1 MNRSGS
7 ASRLGAALGVAAL
20 ITMASAPAYAATIV
34 SQSSANALTIG
45 IAGSPAD
52 SGTVTATN
60 DGSGEVKQ
68 GETNPPIDVLGNQD
82 LLNVGVLAQEATARV
97 AGNGDG
103 NSAACAGVAGNGG
116 SVASIG
122 DSSCINPGD
131 PIGVSIANLDLTGV
145 VLIDPASALGP
156 LDPLNELGD
165 VLLAP
170 LTQALSEGLAPLG
183 DTGLGGTLGAV
194 EARCTASPGTA
205 TGTANIV
212 DSRLTLDVSGTE
224 VVLANLPAYPPPNTD
239 LLVNLDVVG
248 EMLLNT
254 LETNFNDALDG
265 ALTPLTEPL
274 IEAIRE
280 PLIEDLLGQIAP
292 QLAPL
297 SKDVLR
303 VMLNEQTRSNG
314 RIEVTAL
321 SIDLLPAA
329 QQFGSGPLVS
339 ADIANVTCGPNGRF
353 VEDPDEPN
361 NPNNPNSPKDPTDPK
376 LPEIPTVVASGVAGE
391 PDNSTRNALT
401 ALAALMVLATT
412 AGVMG
417 LRRRL
422 TE

>member
-1 MNRSGS
+1 MNRS

-60 DGSGEVKQ
+60 DGSGEKIQ
-68 GETNPPIDVLGNQD
+68 GETNPPIDVLDNQK
-82 LLNVGVLAQEATARV
+82 LLNVGVLAQQATARV
-97 AGNGDG
+97 ANNGDG

-116 SVASIG
+116 SVAQIG
-122 DSSCINPGD
+122 ESSCINPGD

-165 VLLAP
+165 VLVGP
-170 LTQALSEGLAPLG
+170 LTQALSDGLAPLG

-205 TGTANIV
+205 SGTANIV
-212 DSRLTLDVSGTE
+212 DSRLTLSVSGTE
-224 VVLANLPAYPPPNTD
+224 VVLANLPANPPPNTD
-239 LLVNLDVVG
+239 VLVNLDVVG
-248 EMLLNT
+248 DMLLTT

-274 IEAIRE
+274 IEGIRE
-280 PLIEDLLGQIAP
+280 PLVDGLLAQIAP
-292 QLAPL
+292 QLEPL
-297 SKDVLR
+297 SENILR
-303 VMLNEQTRSNG
+303 VILNEQTGSNG
-314 RIEVTAL
+314 RIEVTAISL
-321 SIDLLPAA
+321 DLLPAA
-329 QQFGSGPLVS
+329 QEFADAPLVS

-353 VEDPDEPN
+353 VSDPEDPKTPKN
-361 NPNNPNSPKDPTDPK
+361 PKDPKDPK

-391 PDNSTRNALT
+391 PTNTTQNALT

-412 AGVMG
+412 AGVLG